1 MDPTAENL
9 RAVILTLAFLIG
21 FLCLVVIQTVDC
33 DPECEQCKAKRKK
46 AEDLHLQRYFGPS
59 MWCSEHRCLKATCQG
74 QHRP

>member
-1 MDPTAENL
+1 
-9 RAVILTLAFLIG
+9 
-21 FLCLVVIQTVDC
+21 VIQTVDC
-33 DPECEQCKAKRKK
+33 DPECDQCKAKRKK